1 MWSPTYCPACYF
13 WLQGMC
19 MHGDFETG
27 ARCYNHAMCG
37 DKMCYGTGTCAQA
50 YVVYLNNVTDP
61 MEAKVSAPRCDEGCS
76 DTYYTDGASLWE
88 YVPFWLTGHGMCS
101 N

>member
-1 MWSPTYCPACYF
+1 
-13 WLQGMC
+13 MC
-19 MHGDFETG
+19 D
-27 ARCYNHAMCG
+27 
-37 DKMCYGTGTCAQA
+37 GTGTCAQA